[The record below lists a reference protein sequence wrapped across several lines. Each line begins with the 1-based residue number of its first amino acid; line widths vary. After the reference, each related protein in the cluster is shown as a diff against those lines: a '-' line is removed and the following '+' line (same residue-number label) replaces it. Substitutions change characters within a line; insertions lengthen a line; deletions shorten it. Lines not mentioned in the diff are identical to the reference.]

1 MQTSRKSAMEDRR
14 RIIIYLPVILAFVLI
29 LGIWLGSKMNFS
41 KSGETQNPIFNRA
54 AQHDKITDLINYVEQ
69 DYVDSVSREDLT
81 VNAIEGVLDK
91 LDPHST
97 YIPAEDFGEA
107 EDQLDDNFEGIGI
120 QFRIEQDTIM
130 VIQVIPGGPS
140 EKVGLMA
147 GDRIVM
153 INDSLVAGTGLTSRD
168 AVKQLKGKRGTV
180 VKVGIL
186 RRGLAELVDFSITRD
201 VIPTYSIDISYMVND
216 SVGYVKLSRFAVSTH
231 EEMIRAMSGLLENG
245 MKRLIL
251 DLRDNTGGYL
261 QASIHVS
268 DEFLGDKKLIV
279 YTEGNSRPNQYAYAT
294 KRGVFEDYP
303 LVILINEASASASE
317 IVAGAIQDNDR
328 GLIVGRRSFGK
339 GLVQEQL
346 TFPDGSAVRLTV
358 ARYHTPTGRSIQ
370 RPYKEGEKDEYY
382 HELYDRY
389 ANGEMENPDSISLT
403 DTVKY
408 YTPAGKVVYGGGGI
422 MPDVYVALATEEK
435 EVLYRKLIHQNTIF
449 QYAFNYTDRE
459 RPSLAKYSTPKEFI
473 ERFKVDDKLFSDLM
487 DYARNQD
494 IYYTPS
500 ELIDSKEK
508 IKTLLKA
515 YIGRNLLD
523 DEAFY
528 PVYHEVDKVFQIAL
542 DTLIKNN

>member
-1 MQTSRKSAMEDRR
+1 MEDRR

-41 KSGETQNPIFNRA
+41 KSGDTKQNPIFNRA

-81 VNAIEGVLDK
+81 VNAIEGILDK

-97 YIPAEDFGEA
+97 YIPAEDFAEA

-120 QFRIEQDTIM
+120 QFRIDKDTIM

-147 GDRIVM
+147 GDRIVI

-180 VKVGIL
+180 VKVGVL
-186 RRGLAELVDFSITRD
+186 RRGLADLVDFSITRD
-201 VIPTYSIDISYMVND
+201 VIPTYSIDVSYMVND
-216 SVGYVKLSRFAVSTH
+216 SVGYIKLSRFAVSTH
-231 EEMIRAMSGLLENG
+231 EEMIRAISSLLEKG
-245 MKRLIL
+245 MKRLVL

-268 DEFLGDKKLIV
+268 DEFLSDKKLIV

-294 KRGVFEDYP
+294 KRGVFENYP

-346 TFPDGSAVRLTV
+346 TFPDRSAVRLTV

-382 HELYDRY
+382 HELYNRY
-389 ANGEMENPDSISLT
+389 TNGEMENPDSIPLT

-408 YTPAGKVVYGGGGI
+408 YTPSGKVVYGGGGI
-422 MPDVYVALATEEK
+422 MPDVYVPMKVETEDALYWRM
-435 EVLYRKLIHQNTIF
+435 VQQNVIF
-449 QYAFNYTDRE
+449 QFAFDYTDRE
-459 RPSLAKYSTPKEFI
+459 RANLSAFKTAEDFI
-473 ERFKVDDKLFSDLM
+473 SDFRISDQLFNDLLE
-487 DYARNQD
+487 YARKDGITYNGN
-494 IYYTPS
+494 
-500 ELIDSKEK
+500 ELSLSKEK

-528 PVYHEVDKVFQIAL
+528 PVYHQVDKVFQIAFDAL
-542 DTLIKNN
+542 VNE